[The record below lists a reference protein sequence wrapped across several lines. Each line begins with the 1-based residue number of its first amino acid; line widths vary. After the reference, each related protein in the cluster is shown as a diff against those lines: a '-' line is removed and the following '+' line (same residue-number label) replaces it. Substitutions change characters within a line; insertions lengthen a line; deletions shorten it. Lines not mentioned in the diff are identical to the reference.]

1 MILKEANDLSYVQ
14 KFKDAQK
21 NKDPELPIKLI
32 KEFLKSCNFK
42 NYNEEEYNKF
52 VDTNSH
58 TLYLECDIYSLSLE
72 NPFFKFLQEYS
83 LKNSNISPFL
93 IKENYNIVHN
103 LIAKDIIETKQLANT
118 CSVDKQIRILFNPNL
133 WSIQSKNDINYLIK
147 LFNWVLD
154 TKINDYVL
162 NYYVKILFSPEK
174 ITDYK
179 NVDLKKINL
188 DNFNTKQLFLRCL
201 FFTDYINK
209 IDDRNLINDDNK
221 ISEYFEGIRNNIS
234 KLADNAMFV
243 SAKFRSVDEIEQAV
257 KMLKENVQEG
267 NRGLDGKY
275 RETDTNNKI
284 TDKKTANN
292 INPTEKRQI
301 LNKSAATIEAIK
313 RDYGITDKQS
323 IRDILKILG
332 DIY

>member
-32 KEFLKSCNFK
+32 KEFLKSCNFE
-42 NYNEEEYNKF
+42 NYDEQEYNKF
-52 VDTNSH
+52 VDVNSH
-58 TLYLECDIYSLSLE
+58 TLYLECNLFSLSLE
-72 NPFFKFLQEYS
+72 NPFFKFLHEYS
-83 LKNSNISPFL
+83 TKNANIFPFL
-93 IKENYNIVHN
+93 IKENYNVVHN
-103 LIAKDIIETKQLANT
+103 LIAKDIITTKQLANT
-118 CSVDKQIRILFNPNL
+118 CSVNKQIRILFNPSL
-133 WSIQSKNDINYLIK
+133 WSIQSKNDINYLIR

-154 TKINDYVL
+154 TDINDYIL

-201 FFTDYINK
+201 LFTDYINK
-209 IDDRNLINDDNK
+209 TADRNSIRDKNEIN
-221 ISEYFEGIRNNIS
+221 EYFEDLRNKVH
-234 KLADNAMFV
+234 KLTDVTMFV
-243 SAKFRSVDEIEQAV
+243 SAKFNSVDEIEQAF

-267 NRGLDGKY
+267 NRDLY
-275 RETDTNNKI
+275 NINRETDTNNQT

-292 INPTEKRQI
+292 INETEKRQI
-301 LNKSAATIEAIK
+301 LNKATSVIDALKKAYNINN
-313 RDYGITDKQS
+313 KQS
-323 IRDILKILG
+323 IKDLLKILG